1 MTTTGTRTPTSSLR
15 TVMLLS
21 KILFYCRYPRQLVRK
36 LACVLSGREDRHM
49 EVGDFLPLLPENPV
63 ILEAGASRGMD
74 TVQFASLW
82 PKGEIHAFEPE
93 PATFAVL
100 TRETGAFANVKRF
113 QLALSDQ
120 SGTATFHVSSR
131 GDNPEATDSSSLLK
145 PLDIAKDLFR
155 LDFPNQVTVQTLTLA
170 DFMRDHGID
179 HIDLMW
185 LDMQGME
192 INCLMASRE
201 VLHQVD
207 RIYMEV
213 CLRPLY
219 EGAKLYPEVRAI
231 MDSMGFSPA
240 REFLNRIQGDVL
252 FERRR

>member
-1 MTTTGTRTPTSSLR
+1 
-15 TVMLLS
+15 
-21 KILFYCRYPRQLVRK
+21 
-36 LACVLSGREDRHM
+36 M
-49 EVGDFLPLLPENPV
+49 EAGDFLPLLPENPV

-82 PKGEIHAFEPE
+82 PKGAIHAFEPE
-93 PATFAVL
+93 PSTFGIL
-100 TRETGAFANVKRF
+100 TRETGAFANVTCY
-113 QLALSDQ
+113 QLALADQ
-120 SGTATFHVSSR
+120 SGTASFHVSSR
-131 GDNPEATDSSSLLK
+131 GDDHGATDSSSLLK
-145 PLDIAKDLFR
+145 PLDIAKDLFH
-155 LDFPNQVTVQTLTLA
+155 LDFPNEVTVQTRTLA
-170 DFMRDHGID
+170 DFMREHAID

-213 CLRPLY
+213 CLQPLY

-231 MDSMGFSPA
+231 MQSLGFTPV